1 MNRIA
6 GFLFC
11 VFSFFGKTAAQVTR
25 APAYP
30 LLVNDPYLSIWSF
43 SDTLFADATRHWTG
57 REQPLIGLLRVD
69 GKTYSF
75 LGRPEAPLQTVLPT
89 AAETPW
95 TGRYVTATP
104 SALWMQPTFDDRKW
118 PVGAAIFG
126 TADQAPATLWA
137 GRDIWIR
144 RKFDLPA
151 AGKLPNLF
159 LQIRHDDDVW
169 VYLNGEKIYTGGCCS
184 NGYKPVA
191 IAAKILSKL
200 RGKDNVLA
208 IRCQN
213 TGGLG
218 FVDAGLATRPP
229 TIAALPAVPESRWL
243 TATQTNYLFRCGPV
257 LLHVDFCSP
266 LLPED
271 LDWCSRPVSFVK
283 FSVQSADEEAH
294 KVQLYF
300 GVSSDLAVNDPVQPV
315 AASARPWEGFNV
327 LRTGTQ
333 SQNILGRSG
342 DDVRI
347 DWGYLYVA
355 AGPEARQSV
364 GAATEVFPFFANA
377 GVLVG
382 SDTMAGR
389 SVLLNTVVD
398 FGPVAGNRPLE
409 TVMALAYDDG
419 YSVQFFGKNLQAW
432 WKQDG
437 KMDIRQLLKT
447 ALRDYP
453 RVVSACDRFDVR
465 LYKDAVAAGG
475 EQYSQL
481 CALAFRQAVAA
492 HKMVRSPNGELLFL
506 SKENF
511 SNGSIGTVDVTYPS
525 APLFLAYNPE
535 LAKGMLNGIFYYAES
550 GKWTKPFAP
559 HDLGTYPL
567 ANGQTYPEDMPVE
580 ECGNMIILT
589 TAIAKAEGRPD
600 YARRHWP
607 TLTQWAQYLEKEG
620 FDPANQ
626 LCTDDFAGQLAR
638 NANLSVK
645 AIVAL
650 GAYAMLADQLGESA
664 TASRYRALALDYAT
678 RWQKLAADG
687 DHYALAFGQ
696 KGTWSQKYNLVW
708 DKLLDLDL
716 FPPEVRQKEVAY
728 YLQHQNRFGLP
739 LDSRRTYTKSDWIL
753 WTATLADRSEDFEA
767 LIRPVLRF
775 TAETPDRIPL
785 SDWHETT
792 NGKAVGFRAR
802 SVVGGYFIKLLEW
815 EWEKR

>member
-1 MNRIA
+1 M
-6 GFLFC
+6 
-11 VFSFFGKTAAQVTR
+11 TAQVTQ

-30 LLVNDPYLSIWSF
+30 LLVNDPYFSIWSF
-43 SDTLFADATRHWTG
+43 SDTLFADPTRHWTG

-75 LGRPEAPLQTVLPT
+75 LGRPEAPLQTVLPA

-95 TGRYVTATP
+95 TGRYVTTTP
-104 SALWMQPTFDDRKW
+104 SALWMQPAFDDRKW
-118 PVGAAIFG
+118 LAGAAVFG
-126 TADQAPATLWA
+126 TADQAPGTPWT
-137 GRDIWIR
+137 GREIWIR
-144 RKFDLPA
+144 RRFDLPA
-151 AGKLPNLF
+151 AGKLANLF
-159 LQIRHDDDVW
+159 LQIRHDDDVQ
-169 VYLNGEKIYTGGCCS
+169 VFLNGEKIYAAGCCE
-184 NGYKPVA
+184 NGFKALPVP
-191 IAAKILSKL
+191 AKILAKL
-200 RGKDNVLA
+200 RLKDNVLA
-208 IRCQN
+208 IYCRN
-213 TGGLG
+213 TGGPG

-229 TIAALPAVPESRWL
+229 GVSTLPAAPESRWL

-257 LLHVDFCSP
+257 LLNVDFCSP
-266 LLPED
+266 LLPGD
-271 LDWCSRPVSFVK
+271 LDWCARPVSFVK
-283 FSVQSADEEAH
+283 FSVRPADGETH

-300 GVSSDLAVNDPVQPV
+300 GVSSNLAVDDPVQPV
-315 AASARPWEGFNV
+315 AASARQWEKSRV
-327 LRTGTQ
+327 LRAGTQ
-333 SQNILGRSG
+333 SQAVLGRSG

-347 DWGYLYVA
+347 DWGHLYVA

-364 GAATEVFPFFANA
+364 GAATEVLPFFVNA
-377 GVLVG
+377 GVLIG

-389 SVLLNTVVD
+389 SLLLNTMVD
-398 FGPVAGNRPLE
+398 FGLVADGKPIE
-409 TVMALAYDDG
+409 SVVALAYDDG
-419 YSVQFFGKNLQAW
+419 FSVQFFGQNLQAW

-437 KMDIRQLLKT
+437 KMDIRQLLST

-453 RVVSACDRFDVR
+453 RVVVACDQFDVK

-475 EQYSQL
+475 ERYSQL
-481 CALAFRQAVAA
+481 CALAFRQAVGA
-492 HKMVRSPNGELLFL
+492 HKMVRGPNGELLFL

-550 GKWTKPFAP
+550 GKWNKPFAP

-580 ECGNMIILT
+580 ECGNMLILT
-589 TAIAKAEGRPD
+589 AAIAKAEGRPD

-607 TLTQWAQYLEKEG
+607 VLTKWAQYLEQKG
-620 FDPANQ
+620 LDPDNQ
-626 LCTDDFAGQLAR
+626 LCTDHFAGHLAH

-664 TASRYRALALDYAT
+664 TASRYRALALDFAA

-716 FPPEVRQKEVAY
+716 FPPELRQKEIAF
-728 YLQHQNRFGLP
+728 YLTHQNKFGLP

-753 WTATLADRSEDFEA
+753 WTAALAERPADFEA
-767 LIRPVLRF
+767 LLGPVVRF
-775 TAETPDRIPL
+775 TTETPDRVPL

-792 NGKAVGFRAR
+792 TGRAVGFRAR

-815 EWEKR
+815 EWAKR